1 MALDPTLLEILVC
14 PGDHGTLAY
23 DEPAGTLTCGECGRI
38 YEIRDGVPVLL
49 LDEARQPEGADQPEG
64 TE

>member
-23 DEPAGTLTCGECGRI
+23 DEAAATLTCGECGRI

-49 LDEARQPEGADQPEG
+49 LDEARLPEAGEG
-64 TE
+64 GTPA

>member
-14 PGDHGTLAY
+14 PADHGTLTY
-23 DEPAGTLTCGECGRI
+23 DKSAQTLTCGECGRV

-49 LDEARQPEGADQPEG
+49 VEEAKQPGAPAR
-64 TE
+64 

>member
-14 PGDHGTLAY
+14 PADHGTLTY
-23 DEPAGTLTCGECGRI
+23 DEPAQTLTCGECGRV

-49 LDEARQPEGADQPEG
+49 VEEATQPG
-64 TE
+64 TPAQ

>member
-14 PGDHGTLAY
+14 PGDHAELSY
-23 DEPAGTLTCGECGRI
+23 DETAQTLTCTSCGRI

-49 LDEARQPEGADQPEG
+49 LEEARQPGAPD
-64 TE
+64 